1 MHPRRALLHKIAS
14 VNGAFDATSSE
25 VLAGETSVETRNT
38 IYRFRDG
45 LCFAVVGRDGKP
57 SEKALAIVGMRLVGW
72 LVAGAPPR
80 LTRTWQARSCAVLW
94 RPCATGEEDGA
105 MALTSPTTEL
115 TRGITPAR
123 LQAFHDASPPL
134 ESVQALRDAPQ
145 SLRAD
150 AASMTRVHPHDARP
164 RLALVPG
171 GRSRLPSYT
180 PCT

>member
-14 VNGAFDATSSE
+14 VNGTFDAPSSE

-57 SEKALAIVGMRLVGW
+57 SEKAQAIVGMRLVGW
-72 LVAGAPPR
+72 LVGGAPPR
-80 LTRTWQARSCAVLW
+80 LTRTWEARSCAVLW

-115 TRGITPAR
+115 TRGIAPAR
-123 LQAFHDASPPL
+123 LQAFHDAKPPL
-134 ESVQALRDAPQ
+134 ESVQVKRDALP
-145 SLRAD
+145 SLRPETE
-150 AASMTRVHPHDARP
+150 SMTRVHPQEARP

-171 GRSRLPSYT
+171 GRERLPSHT